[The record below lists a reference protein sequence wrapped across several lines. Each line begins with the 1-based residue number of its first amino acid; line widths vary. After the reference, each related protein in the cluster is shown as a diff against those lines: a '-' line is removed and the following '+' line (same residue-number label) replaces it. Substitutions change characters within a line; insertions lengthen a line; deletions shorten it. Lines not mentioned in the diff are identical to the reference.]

1 MTTRTSEGRT
11 SEGRTSEGTV
21 NSVAQLQAIADRVVA
36 MAQPGER
43 IEAYVSRDAETDIRV
58 YEGQVEH
65 FVAAQTEGVG
75 IRVIRDGRT
84 GFAYAG
90 VLDESA
96 VAEVLAEARDNV
108 QFGTPDEWAGLA
120 EPDGVD
126 VIEQDLW
133 SEALAD
139 YSTDGKIALAKELE
153 RLTLAVDSRIR
164 VDDATYAD
172 VASES
177 AVATTTGI
185 RRTGREN
192 GCYVVVSTMAD
203 DGDETQTGF
212 GFSVGRSPIEFD
224 LAKAAKE
231 ASDRATRLLGATKPT
246 TRRTTVV
253 LDPYVTASF
262 LGIISSTLNGESVAK
277 GRSLFKDRLGE
288 NVANSIVTLVDDPTN
303 PKAYTAT
310 DVDGEGLAARR
321 NVLIDAGVLQQ
332 FVHSSYS
339 ARRVGTKSTGN
350 AVRGGFKGTPG
361 VGCLALQLLPGTRD
375 QAALITDIDDGV
387 LIQSVSGLH
396 SGVNPISGDFSAG
409 ASGLSISNGQVGG
422 PIREFTIASTL
433 QRMLLDV
440 AEVGGDVDWLPMR
453 AAGVSLVIRDVTMS
467 GS

>member
-1 MTTRTSEGRT
+1 MTG
-11 SEGRTSEGTV
+11 
-21 NSVAQLQAIADRVVA
+21 VAELQAIADRVVS
-36 MAQPGER
+36 MAQPGEQ
-43 IEAYVSRDAETDIRV
+43 IEAFVSRDAETDVRI
-58 YEGQVEH
+58 YEGEVEH

-90 VLDESA
+90 VLDETA

-108 QFGTPDEWAGLA
+108 QFGSPDEWAGLA
-120 EPDGVD
+120 EPDGVE

-139 YSTDGKIALAKELE
+139 FATDRKIELAKELE
-153 RLTLAVDSRIR
+153 RLTLATDARIR
-164 VDDATYAD
+164 VDDASYAD

-177 AVATTTGI
+177 AVATTTGL

-192 GCYVVVSTMAD
+192 GCYVVVSTLAD
-203 DGDETQTGF
+203 EGDETQTGF

-231 ASDRATRLLGATKPT
+231 ASDRATRLLGATKPST
-246 TRRTTVV
+246 KRTTVV
-253 LDPYVTASF
+253 LDPYVTASL
-262 LGIISSTLNGESVAK
+262 LGVISSTLNGESVAK

-288 NVANSIVTLVDDPTN
+288 SVANSIVTLVDDPTN

-310 DVDGEGLAARR
+310 DLDGEGLAARR
-321 NVLIDAGVLQQ
+321 NVLIENGVLQK
-332 FVHSSYS
+332 FVHNSYS

-361 VGCLALQLLPGTRD
+361 VGCLALQLLPGERD
-375 QAALITDIDDGV
+375 QQALIADIDDGV
-387 LIQSVSGLH
+387 LIQSVTGLH
-396 SGVNPISGDFSAG
+396 SGVNAISGDFSVG
-409 ASGLSISNGQVGG
+409 ASGLTISNGQVGG

-433 QRMLLDV
+433 QRMLHDIV
-440 AEVGGDVDWLPMR
+440 EVGNDIDWLPMR
-453 AAGVSLVIRDVTMS
+453 AAGLSLVIRDLTMS
-467 GS
+467 GT